1 MRNLLLVV
9 TCFLSVTLSAQS
21 NINDFIDAQVIGTE
35 IFMEYDYQM
44 MLDSIDA
51 LNVLLNSVAAPA
63 ITSGAT
69 GTDLVENTG
78 ADQTVYTTVA
88 TAVWPAP
95 TYAIAG
101 TDAALL
107 GVNASTGVVTLTA
120 NPDYEAKSSY
130 SFNVTAT
137 DAANN
142 TSAATTVTFS
152 ITNVDDAIPTIT
164 SGATGTDLAENSGA
178 GETIYTITADANDGG
193 TIQSYAI
200 AGTDAALLGVNA
212 STGVVTLTADPDY
225 ETQSSYSFTVT
236 ATDEAGTSNATTV
249 TFSITNVDEAIPTI
263 TSGATGTDLAENS
276 GSGQTIYTITSD
288 ANDGGTIQSYAIAGT
303 DAALLVVNASTGV
316 VTLTADPDYE
326 TQSSYSFTVTATD
339 ETATSNATTVTFS
352 ITNVDDA
359 IPTITS
365 GATGTDL
372 AENSGAGETIYTITA
387 DANDG
392 GTIQSYAIAGTDA
405 ALLVVNAS
413 TGVVTLT
420 ADPDYETQSSYSF
433 TVTATDEAGTS
444 NATTVTFSITNVD
457 EAIPTIT
464 SGATG
469 TDLAENSGSGQTIYT
484 ITSDANDGGTIQSY
498 AIAGTDAALLVVNAS
513 TGVVTLT
520 ADPDYETQS
529 SYSFTVTATDET
541 ATSNATTVTFSITD
555 VVEYP
560 PCNGPTFEGYTY
572 DVVQI
577 GTQCWFA
584 ENLRTT
590 VYADGSPIP
599 EVTGYWAWASLS
611 TGARCNYIN
620 YTSNVAT
627 YGRLYNWY
635 AVNTGNLCPSGW
647 HVPTDLEYTT
657 LTDFLGGA
665 SVAGD
670 AMKSSASDS
679 PAWDGTNTSGF
690 SALAGG
696 YRNNGGDFYYGGD
709 DGYFWSSSPSGT
721 DAWYRELNGGN
732 AEVYRY
738 DSNQRFGFSV
748 RCVRD

>member
-69 GTDLVENTG
+69 GTDLAENTG

-249 TFSITNVDEAIPTI
+249 TFSIT
-263 TSGATGTDLAENS
+263 
-276 GSGQTIYTITSD
+276 
-288 ANDGGTIQSYAIAGT
+288 
-303 DAALLVVNASTGV
+303 
-316 VTLTADPDYE
+316 
-326 TQSSYSFTVTATD
+326 
-339 ETATSNATTVTFS
+339 
-352 ITNVDDA
+352 
-359 IPTITS
+359 
-365 GATGTDL
+365 
-372 AENSGAGETIYTITA
+372 
-387 DANDG
+387 
-392 GTIQSYAIAGTDA
+392 
-405 ALLVVNAS
+405 
-413 TGVVTLT
+413 
-420 ADPDYETQSSYSF
+420 
-433 TVTATDEAGTS
+433 
-444 NATTVTFSITNVD
+444 
-457 EAIPTIT
+457 
-464 SGATG
+464 
-469 TDLAENSGSGQTIYT
+469 
-484 ITSDANDGGTIQSY
+484 
-498 AIAGTDAALLVVNAS
+498 
-513 TGVVTLT
+513 
-520 ADPDYETQS
+520 
-529 SYSFTVTATDET
+529 
-541 ATSNATTVTFSITD
+541 D
-555 VVEYP
+555 VVESP

-584 ENLRTT
+584 ENLRSENYNTGAAIATGLSDATWSMTTDGAVT
-590 VYADGSPIP
+590 VYDEGGANA
-599 EVTGYWAWASLS
+599 VANLS
-611 TGARCNYIN
+611 
-620 YTSNVAT
+620 T

-635 AVNTGNLCPSGW
+635 AVNTGNLCPTGW
-647 HVPTDLEYTT
+647 HVPTDEEYTT
-657 LTDFLGGA
+657 LTDGLGGPT
-665 SVAGD
+665 VAGD

-679 PAWDGTNTSGF
+679 PAWNGTNSSGF
-690 SALAGG
+690 SGLAGG
-696 YRNNGGDFYYGGD
+696 NRYYNGDFSSEGNVGA
-709 DGYFWSSSPSGT
+709 FWSASADGAF
-721 DAWYRELNGGN
+721 AWYRTLVGGYT
-732 AEVYRY
+732 EVFRGYFY
-738 DSNQRFGFSV
+738 QRFGYSV

>member
-1 MRNLLLVV
+1 M
-9 TCFLSVTLSAQS
+9 SAQS
-21 NINDFIDAQVIGTE
+21 NINDFIDAQVFGNE
-35 IFMEYDYQM
+35 IYMEYDFQM

-51 LNVLLNSVAAPA
+51 QNLLLGSVAAPV
-63 ITSGAT
+63 ITSVAT
-69 GTDLVENTG
+69 GTDILENTG
-78 ADQTVYTTVA
+78 VDQTVYATVA

-107 GVNASTGVVTLTA
+107 VVNASTGFVTLTA
-120 NPDYEAKSSY
+120 DPDYETKSSY
-130 SFNVTAT
+130 SFNVTAI

-152 ITNVDDAIPTIT
+152 ITNVDEVIPTIT
-164 SGATGTDLAENSGA
+164 SGATGTDLAENSGS
-178 GETIYTITADANDGG
+178 GQTIYTITSDANDGG

-236 ATDEAGTSNATTV
+236 ATDETGTSNATTV
-249 TFSITNVDEAIPTI
+249 TFSITNVDEVIPTI

-303 DAALLVVNASTGV
+303 DAALLGVNASTGV

-339 ETATSNATTVTFS
+339 ET
-352 ITNVDDA
+352 
-359 IPTITS
+359 
-365 GATGTDL
+365 G
-372 AENSGAGETIYTITA
+372 
-387 DANDG
+387 
-392 GTIQSYAIAGTDA
+392 
-405 ALLVVNAS
+405 
-413 TGVVTLT
+413 
-420 ADPDYETQSSYSF
+420 
-433 TVTATDEAGTS
+433 
-444 NATTVTFSITNVD
+444 
-457 EAIPTIT
+457 
-464 SGATG
+464 
-469 TDLAENSGSGQTIYT
+469 
-484 ITSDANDGGTIQSY
+484 
-498 AIAGTDAALLVVNAS
+498 
-513 TGVVTLT
+513 
-520 ADPDYETQS
+520 
-529 SYSFTVTATDET
+529 
-541 ATSNATTVTFSITD
+541 TSNATTVTFSITD
-555 VVEYP
+555 VVESP
-560 PCNGPTFEGYTY
+560 SCNGPTFEGYTY

-577 GTQCWFA
+577 GNQCWFA

-599 EVTGYWAWASLS
+599 EVTGNSAWSGLS
-611 TGARCNYIN
+611 TGARCDYGNN
-620 YTSNVAT
+620 ANNVAT

-665 SVAGD
+665 PVASV
-670 AMKSSASDS
+670 AMKSSSSVMYS
-679 PAWDGTNTSGF
+679 PTAWDGTNTSGF
-690 SALAGG
+690 SGLPGG
-696 YRNNGGDFYYGGD
+696 KRDYYGGVYSV
-709 DGYFWSSSPSGT
+709 GNGGFFWSASANGAS
-721 DAWYRELNGGN
+721 AWYRKLFGGSTVVN
-732 AEVYRY
+732 RGS
-738 DSNQRFGFSV
+738 SNRGDGFSV

>member
-1 MRNLLLVV
+1 
-9 TCFLSVTLSAQS
+9 
-21 NINDFIDAQVIGTE
+21 
-35 IFMEYDYQM
+35 MEYDYQM

-51 LNVLLNSVAAPA
+51 QNVLLNSVAAPA

-69 GTDLVENTG
+69 GTDLAENTG

-152 ITNVDDAIPTIT
+152 ITNVD
-164 SGATGTDLAENSGA
+164 E
-178 GETIYTITADANDGG
+178 
-193 TIQSYAI
+193 
-200 AGTDAALLGVNA
+200 
-212 STGVVTLTADPDY
+212 
-225 ETQSSYSFTVT
+225 
-236 ATDEAGTSNATTV
+236 
-249 TFSITNVDEAIPTI
+249 
-263 TSGATGTDLAENS
+263 
-276 GSGQTIYTITSD
+276 
-288 ANDGGTIQSYAIAGT
+288 
-303 DAALLVVNASTGV
+303 
-316 VTLTADPDYE
+316 
-326 TQSSYSFTVTATD
+326 
-339 ETATSNATTVTFS
+339 
-352 ITNVDDA
+352 A

-444 NATTVTFSITNVD
+444 NATTVTFSITDVD
-457 EAIPTIT
+457 E
-464 SGATG
+464 S
-469 TDLAENSGSGQTIYT
+469 
-484 ITSDANDGGTIQSY
+484 
-498 AIAGTDAALLVVNAS
+498 
-513 TGVVTLT
+513 
-520 ADPDYETQS
+520 
-529 SYSFTVTATDET
+529 
-541 ATSNATTVTFSITD
+541 
-555 VVEYP
+555 P

-584 ENLRTT
+584 ENLR
-590 VYADGSPIP
+590 S
-599 EVTGYWAWASLS
+599 E
-611 TGARCNYIN
+611 NY
-620 YTSNVAT
+620 
-627 YGRLYNWY
+627 
-635 AVNTGNLCPSGW
+635 NTGTAIATGLRQCDLVDDYGWSGNR
-647 HVPTDLEYTT
+647 L
-657 LTDFLGGA
+657 
-665 SVAGD
+665 
-670 AMKSSASDS
+670 
-679 PAWDGTNTSGF
+679 
-690 SALAGG
+690 
-696 YRNNGGDFYYGGD
+696 R
-709 DGYFWSSSPSGT
+709 
-721 DAWYRELNGGN
+721 
-732 AEVYRY
+732 
-738 DSNQRFGFSV
+738 
-748 RCVRD
+748 

>member
-69 GTDLVENTG
+69 GTDLAENTG

-249 TFSITNVDEAIPTI
+249 TFSIT
-263 TSGATGTDLAENS
+263 
-276 GSGQTIYTITSD
+276 
-288 ANDGGTIQSYAIAGT
+288 
-303 DAALLVVNASTGV
+303 
-316 VTLTADPDYE
+316 
-326 TQSSYSFTVTATD
+326 
-339 ETATSNATTVTFS
+339 
-352 ITNVDDA
+352 
-359 IPTITS
+359 
-365 GATGTDL
+365 
-372 AENSGAGETIYTITA
+372 
-387 DANDG
+387 
-392 GTIQSYAIAGTDA
+392 
-405 ALLVVNAS
+405 
-413 TGVVTLT
+413 
-420 ADPDYETQSSYSF
+420 
-433 TVTATDEAGTS
+433 
-444 NATTVTFSITNVD
+444 
-457 EAIPTIT
+457 
-464 SGATG
+464 
-469 TDLAENSGSGQTIYT
+469 
-484 ITSDANDGGTIQSY
+484 
-498 AIAGTDAALLVVNAS
+498 
-513 TGVVTLT
+513 
-520 ADPDYETQS
+520 
-529 SYSFTVTATDET
+529 
-541 ATSNATTVTFSITD
+541 D
-555 VVEYP
+555 VVESP

-584 ENLRTT
+584 ENLRSENYNTGTAIATGLSDATWSTTTDGAVT
-590 VYADGSPIP
+590 VYDEGGANA
-599 EVTGYWAWASLS
+599 VANLS
-611 TGARCNYIN
+611 
-620 YTSNVAT
+620 T

-635 AVNTGNLCPSGW
+635 AVNTGNLCPTGW
-647 HVPTDLEYTT
+647 HVPTDEEYTT
-657 LTDFLGGA
+657 LTDGLGGQQWQ
-665 SVAGD
+665 V
-670 AMKSSASDS
+670 
-679 PAWDGTNTSGF
+679 T
-690 SALAGG
+690 
-696 YRNNGGDFYYGGD
+696 
-709 DGYFWSSSPSGT
+709 
-721 DAWYRELNGGN
+721 
-732 AEVYRY
+732 
-738 DSNQRFGFSV
+738 Q
-748 RCVRD
+748 

>member
-1 MRNLLLVV
+1 MRNLLMVV

-21 NINDFIDAQVIGTE
+21 NINDFIDAQVSGTN

-51 LNVLLNSVAAPA
+51 QNVLLNSVAAPA

-69 GTDLVENTG
+69 GTDLAENTG

-142 TSAATTVTFS
+142 TSA
-152 ITNVDDAIPTIT
+152 
-164 SGATGTDLAENSGA
+164 
-178 GETIYTITADANDGG
+178 
-193 TIQSYAI
+193 
-200 AGTDAALLGVNA
+200 
-212 STGVVTLTADPDY
+212 
-225 ETQSSYSFTVT
+225 
-236 ATDEAGTSNATTV
+236 ATTV

-339 ETATSNATTVTFS
+339 E
-352 ITNVDDA
+352 
-359 IPTITS
+359 
-365 GATGTDL
+365 
-372 AENSGAGETIYTITA
+372 
-387 DANDG
+387 
-392 GTIQSYAIAGTDA
+392 
-405 ALLVVNAS
+405 
-413 TGVVTLT
+413 
-420 ADPDYETQSSYSF
+420 
-433 TVTATDEAGTS
+433 AGTS
-444 NATTVTFSITNVD
+444 NATTVTFSITDVD
-457 EAIPTIT
+457 E
-464 SGATG
+464 S
-469 TDLAENSGSGQTIYT
+469 
-484 ITSDANDGGTIQSY
+484 
-498 AIAGTDAALLVVNAS
+498 
-513 TGVVTLT
+513 
-520 ADPDYETQS
+520 
-529 SYSFTVTATDET
+529 
-541 ATSNATTVTFSITD
+541 
-555 VVEYP
+555 P

-584 ENLRTT
+584 ENLRSENYNTGTAIATGLNNATWSTTTDGAVT
-590 VYADGSPIP
+590 VYHEFGANA
-599 EVTGYWAWASLS
+599 VANLS
-611 TGARCNYIN
+611 
-620 YTSNVAT
+620 T

-647 HVPTDLEYTT
+647 HVPTDGEYTT
-657 LTDFLGGA
+657 LTDFLGG
-665 SVAGD
+665 D
-670 AMKSSASDS
+670 I
-679 PAWDGTNTSGF
+679 SG
-690 SALAGG
+690 
-696 YRNNGGDFYYGGD
+696 R
-709 DGYFWSSSPSGT
+709 
-721 DAWYRELNGGN
+721 
-732 AEVYRY
+732 
-738 DSNQRFGFSV
+738 
-748 RCVRD
+748 